1 MPSRPHP
8 TVYAFALGHAV
19 AGVWV
24 FATAVA
30 AHFEGWWTIM
40 AVIGPLLV
48 ANAVGVAIRRDAVDR
63 KISRGI
69 AMTER
74 TLGGLAVVVGALAM
88 RSGLDGAWTVMGV
101 SAAIGLW
108 GVAYAWALERSDDAF
123 VRA

>member
-1 MPSRPHP
+1 MPGKLHP

-19 AGVWV
+19 AGVWA
-24 FATAVA
+24 FAAA
-30 AHFEGWWTIM
+30 CMAHFEGWWTVM
-40 AVIGPLLV
+40 AVVGPLLV
-48 ANAVGVAIRRDAVDR
+48 ANAIGATVRRDAVDR

-88 RSGLDGAWTVMGV
+88 RTELEGAWTVMGV

-108 GVAYAWALERSDDAF
+108 GVAYAWALDRCDDAF
-123 VRA
+123 ARA